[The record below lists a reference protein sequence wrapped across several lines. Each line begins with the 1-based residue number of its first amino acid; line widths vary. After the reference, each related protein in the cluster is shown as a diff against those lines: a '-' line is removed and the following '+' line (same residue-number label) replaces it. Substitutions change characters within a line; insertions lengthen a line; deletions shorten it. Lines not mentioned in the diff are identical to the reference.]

1 MDDITTKKGEE
12 GKCNYGDWTTLKPK
26 HYRYHHIKI
35 FKKEKIEINKKT
47 GMNGDTFKNIIKKKK
62 VSSLETVGLCSPK
75 VKNTV
80 EMSPVDLYKV
90 LFC

>member
-1 MDDITTKKGEE
+1 MILPQKKGEE

-47 GMNGDTFKNIIKKKK
+47 GMNSNTFKNIIKKKK
-62 VSSLETVGLCSPK
+62 GQLSWNGEFMLTKGQKYRRNVSSRSI
-75 VKNTV
+75 
-80 EMSPVDLYKV
+80 
-90 LFC
+90 

>member
-1 MDDITTKKGEE
+1 MILPQKKGEE

-47 GMNGDTFKNIIKKKK
+47 GMNGNTFKNIIKKKK
-62 VSSLETVGLCSPK
+62 RSALLKRWVYAHQRSKIP
-75 VKNTV
+75 
-80 EMSPVDLYKV
+80 
-90 LFC
+90 